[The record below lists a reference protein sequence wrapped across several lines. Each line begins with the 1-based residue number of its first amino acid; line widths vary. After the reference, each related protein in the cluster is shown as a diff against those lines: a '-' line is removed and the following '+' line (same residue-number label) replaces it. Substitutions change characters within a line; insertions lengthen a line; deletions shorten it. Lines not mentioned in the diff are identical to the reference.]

1 MLDKRFN
8 FSEIEAKCLDYW
20 SESQIFSFNN
30 EEKKEPFCIM
40 MPPPNVTGSLH
51 MGHALTFTLQ
61 DILIRFHK
69 KLNKNVLWQPGT
81 DHAGIATEIVVEKM
95 IQRKNKL
102 SKVKLG
108 RDKFIEKV
116 WNWKEES
123 GDKIINQMKR
133 LGTSVD
139 WNISRFTMDEGLSDS
154 VKEVF
159 IDLYNRGLIYK
170 DKRLVNWDPKLETAL
185 SDLEVNQIEK
195 VGKMWFIKYK
205 LEDSTENIVI
215 GTTRPET
222 IFGDVG
228 IAIHPK
234 NKKLNYLIG
243 KKALI
248 PILNKSIPIFADEYA
263 DPKKGSGA
271 VKITPAHD
279 FNDFEIGK
287 KHNLEFVNILDKKAN
302 LNKNTPNEYQGL
314 NRFIARKKLI
324 SELEKDNKIQKIV
337 DNKMVFPIGDRS
349 DEIIEPMLTYQ
360 WFLDTKKISIKV
372 KKAIAEKK
380 IIFHPSSWMNTFKY
394 WIENIEPWCI
404 SRQIWWGHRIPIWYS
419 KNGLKIAAKSEEE
432 AINILKIE
440 DETDEI
446 LTQDEDVLDTWFSSA
461 LWPFS
466 TLGWPEKNKLL
477 ENFYPSNVLVTG
489 FDIIFFWVA
498 RMIMMGLEFMNEVP
512 FKNIYIHP
520 LVKDEKGQKMSK
532 SKGNVIDPVDLI
544 EKYGSDALRFTLTN
558 LSTQGRD
565 IKLSDKLVENS
576 RNFITKI
583 WNVARFSQFNN
594 FKYDKEFD
602 PQLCE
607 LSVNKWILSR
617 FFETQNKVIKNLEN
631 FKFNLMI
638 SELYQFM
645 WSDFCDFYIELSK
658 NYLKEDKNKKEISNV
673 FNFIFSRSLNLINPV
688 IPFIT
693 DKLGKE
699 LGFIEDSFY
708 NVKLNIDL
716 NFKFKSEEIND
727 FKKFIELIKKIRFE
741 IGNNK
746 SNFSLFILSKE
757 KINWIDKNIFLLTS
771 IFQFESIEY
780 KKEIIN
786 EIKNHKTLV
795 IFGLK
800 FIIAPSGNSSFS
812 DEKSLNKKILFYEN
826 EINFFKKKLNN
837 REFIS
842 KAPAKIINEHKN
854 KLEEATKNLKLLTQ
868 K

>member
-419 KNGLKIAAKSEEE
+419 NNGLRIAAKSEEE
-432 AINILKIE
+432 AINILKKE
-440 DETDEI
+440 DETDKI
-446 LTQDEDVLDTWFSSA
+446 LYQDEDVLDTWFSSA

-466 TLGWPEKNKLL
+466 TLGWPEKSKLL
-477 ENFYPSNVLVTG
+477 RNFYPSNILVTG

-532 SKGNVIDPVDLI
+532 SKGNVIDPLDLI
-544 EKYGSDALRFTLTN
+544 EKYGSDALRFTLAN

-594 FKYDKEFD
+594 FRYDPEFD
-602 PQLCE
+602 PQFCE
-607 LSVNKWILSR
+607 LPLNNWILSR
-617 FFETQNKVIKNLEN
+617 FCETQNKVIKNLEN
-631 FKFNLMI
+631 FQFNLMI
-638 SELYQFM
+638 SELYQFI
-645 WSDFCDFYIELSK
+645 WSDFCDLYIELSK

-693 DKLGKE
+693 EKLGKE

-708 NVKLNIDL
+708 ETKLNINLD
-716 NFKFKSEEIND
+716 FKFKSKEIDD

-746 SNFSLFILSKE
+746 SRFSLSILSEDKVQ
-757 KINWIDKNIFLLTS
+757 WIEKNIFLLTS
-771 IFQFESIEY
+771 IFKFESIEY
-780 KKEIIN
+780 KNKIVN
-786 EIKNHKTLV
+786 KTKNNKTLV
-795 IFGLK
+795 MLGLK
-800 FIIAPSGNSSFS
+800 FVLVPSGNFKLN
-812 DEKSLNKKILFYEN
+812 DQKSLSKKILYYKN
-826 EINFFKKKLNN
+826 EISFFKKKLNN
-837 REFIS
+837 TEFTS
-842 KAPAKIINEHKN
+842 KAPSKIINQHKM
-854 KLEEATKNLKLLTQ
+854 KLEEAKKNLKLLTQ